1 MVDISSKT
9 YERNSIEK
17 KVGCHGI
24 MPLNKKQ
31 KKDNIKICKIL

>member
-1 MVDISSKT
+1 MVNISSKT

-24 MPLNKKQ
+24 MPLNK
-31 KKDNIKICKIL
+31 NHIEEG